1 MTFELFSFD
10 LLLKLLQLELSK
22 FKCAN
27 ISILK
32 RSLYLFFNLSNSS
45 LLRVFI
51 FFWAELT
58 HIIFTFS
65 NWAWTIFWFK
75 VIVRLLR
82 KLLQL
87 HLHTLSYASSK
98 RLGGLIIIATS
109 QRCIRWTSN
118 NIWKRPYLTIII
130 LWRFGNFRFNTN
142 LEIVLIGRILN
153 FCLLFLQIFFTY
165 LFYSKFSFIRQCLTY
180 FGFMKLLNC
189 LSICLLLF
197 KEYHSLFAL
206 LISFLLWTAFSLYNL
221 VKASFLNILLQPLI
235 YFLVLF
241 DIFKPFLFRLM
252 LFRKQL
258 LFIVCPVMF

>member
-1 MTFELFSFD
+1 MTFELFSFN
-10 LLLKLLQLELSK
+10 LLLKLLQLELCK

-27 ISILK
+27 ISILN

-98 RLGGLIIIATS
+98 RLRGLIIIATS
-109 QRCIRWTSN
+109 KRCIRWTSN

-165 LFYSKFSFIRQCLTY
+165 LFDSKFSFIRQRLTN
-180 FGFMKLLNC
+180 FRFM
-189 LSICLLLF
+189 
-197 KEYHSLFAL
+197 
-206 LISFLLWTAFSLYNL
+206 
-221 VKASFLNILLQPLI
+221 
-235 YFLVLF
+235 
-241 DIFKPFLFRLM
+241 
-252 LFRKQL
+252 
-258 LFIVCPVMF
+258 